1 MTPAILGN
9 FTASAASISS
19 AVEDG
24 VGAPAGAPP
33 HPASPTVQAPLRMAT
48 VVWRVAR
55 GSMLEVA
62 LVSPERDSPP
72 GNCLNGASVV
82 IRTNAVGLLPTMPGE
97 ATAALEP
104 DAGSGE
110 IAFRIDLGEASGVA
124 SLRLVTMAGGR
135 PPVVVTDL
143 PERLGL
149 RGGTYVVERV
159 EA

>member
-1 MTPAILGN
+1 MEVLLRGPNEDDDAEAAEAPSSFTSKVLSLV
-9 FTASAASISS
+9 FWTTAS
-19 AVEDG
+19 
-24 VGAPAGAPP
+24 
-33 HPASPTVQAPLRMAT
+33 
-48 VVWRVAR
+48 
-55 GSMLEVA
+55 
-62 LVSPERDSPP
+62 
-72 GNCLNGASVV
+72 
-82 IRTNAVGLLPTMPGE
+82 E